1 MNVTSSPSG
10 LRAKVSIPELL
21 ALFTRVLNQPGGQPW
36 PTAPSG
42 RPYFYRRVWS
52 PVVTLWYLL
61 WSHLQSD
68 ATLDAVVKDARAG
81 GADALGAPGKKLS
94 ARIQSR
100 ATTAYSNARQRLP
113 LRWLWRAFTQCTERL
128 RGQVSGLDWHGLR
141 VILLDGSTVRVR
153 PHGNL
158 PKRCAPAANQYG
170 HSYWCLIRVVA
181 GFCATSGLALV
192 TGLSAETVSEQAL
205 AVPLL
210 LRGGAARL
218 WLGDRNFGI
227 WRIARAAVQAQ
238 SHVLV
243 RLTSARA
250 RCLVAGRLTDGL
262 DVPVGWTPTRHDQA
276 DAGVDRL
283 PVPGRVVVV
292 WLVRPGFRPEWLS
305 LFTTLT
311 DPTVFPAA
319 ELVAKYGV
327 RWHVELNLRY
337 LKAEMNLGQ
346 LDVQSARMAIKQWY
360 AGLLAYNLIRGVMLW
375 AAATTDGV
383 ARDPLGLSF
392 AQTRRLLGHTLRGW
406 QYTGPGERLGLWERL
421 LADVAATVPPRRRK
435 PRPAEPRRQ
444 RPVPRAFPV
453 LRGSRAAAR
462 ARLAEEQMKS

>member
-10 LRAKVSIPELL
+10 LRAKASIPELL
-21 ALFTRVLNQPGGQPW
+21 SVFTRLLALSLAQPW
-36 PTAPSG
+36 ATAPAG
-42 RPYFYRRVWS
+42 RPRFYDRVWS

-61 WSHLQSD
+61 WPHLQPD

-81 GADALGAPGKKLS
+81 GADALSAAGKKLS
-94 ARIQSR
+94 AQIKSR
-100 ATTAYSNARQRLP
+100 ATTAFSNARQRLP
-113 LRWLWRAFTQCTERL
+113 VRWLRRAFTHLTELL
-128 RGQVSGLDWHGLR
+128 RGQVSGLDWHGMR

-158 PKRCAPAANQYG
+158 PTRFAPAANQHG

-181 GFCATSGLALV
+181 GFCAPSGLALV
-192 TGLSAETVSEQAL
+192 TGLGPETVSEQAL

-227 WRIARAAVQAQ
+227 WRIVRAAVQAQ

-243 RLTSARA
+243 RLTGARA
-250 RCLVAGRLTDGL
+250 RRLVAGELTDGL
-262 DVPVGWTPTRHDQA
+262 EVPVCWTPTRHDQA
-276 DAGVDRL
+276 DPGVDRL
-283 PVPGRVVVV
+283 PVHGRL
-292 WLVRPGFRPEWLS
+292 LVQRLDRPGFRPEWLY

-311 DPTVFPAA
+311 DATQYPAA
-319 ELVAKYGV
+319 ELVAKYGG
-327 RWHVELNLRY
+327 RWQVELNLRH
-337 LKAEMNLGQ
+337 LKAQMNLGQ
-346 LDVQSARMAIKQWY
+346 LEVKSARMAIKQWY

-383 ARDPLGLSF
+383 AVNPLALSF

-462 ARLAEEQMKS
+462 SRLAEEQMKS